1 MRLNN
6 YLNNYLNE
14 LSSQYGLGFTA
25 VDIDDTIFKTFS
37 LIYVMK
43 DGKIIKKLNNQEFNI
58 YKLQDGESYDFRS
71 FRDAEFFRK
80 TSIPIPQTVN
90 RIKRMMKNLDIRG
103 SKIIFLT
110 ARADFDDKETFLQT
124 FRDYGIPIDN
134 IYVER
139 AGNDKTGTI
148 ANIKKKI
155 ILKYLNTGLYRR
167 VRMIDDC
174 MANIKEFLDLQYS
187 IPQSILDKIK
197 KRYNIEGEES
207 VPVIEF
213 FGLYINKNGH
223 LERITI

>member
-223 LERITI
+223 LERII